1 MSGSGAWDKRVS
13 LLYPPFYF
21 YFLESVLVGRARDE
35 TGGVDEMAWF
45 GWEQDVADSL
55 WNEALRLTASRRC
68 WARDGP
74 EYPFPEHFLCPIG
87 FMFTR

>member
-1 MSGSGAWDKRVS
+1 MKWGPWMGWYD
-13 LLYPPFYF
+13 LG
-21 YFLESVLVGRARDE
+21 GRE
-35 TGGVDEMAWF
+35 GY
-45 GWEQDVADSL
+45 VADSL